1 MVTQPSPRAGRW
13 LHQPTGYRAF
23 SPQPLPPEPALEID
37 GELLTRLS
45 AADRDLARLD
55 ALAQLLPNPD
65 LFVAMYVR
73 QEAVLS
79 SQIEGTQSTLEDV
92 LVFEADGAGPNLRP
106 KDVEEVVNHVRAMNH
121 GLRRLAE
128 LPLSLRLIREMHGEL
143 MRGARGGE
151 RSPGEFRTSQNWIGS
166 PGCTLTSAAFVPP
179 PPHELMD
186 HLGAME
192 RYLHEARNDLP
203 LLVRCAL
210 VHAQFETIHPFLDG
224 NGRVGR
230 LLVTLMLCE
239 EQALARPLLYL
250 SVFLKANRAEYYDR
264 LTAVR
269 ERGHWE
275 QWVQFFLRGI
285 SEAAQ
290 LATSTA
296 RGIVALRDTHRA
308 RHAGS
313 ARALQLIDAL
323 FEQPVVSVRRVEQ
336 IVGCANDTA
345 SRLVRRFVDDGL
357 LLEVTGK
364 GRNRLFEF
372 APYLA
377 LFA

>member
-1 MVTQPSPRAGRW
+1 M
-13 LHQPTGYRAF
+13 
-23 SPQPLPPEPALEID
+23 E
-37 GELLTRLS
+37 
-45 AADRDLARLD
+45 
-55 ALAQLLPNPD
+55 
-65 LFVAMYVR
+65 
-73 QEAVLS
+73 
-79 SQIEGTQSTLEDV
+79 
-92 LVFEADGAGPNLRP
+92 
-106 KDVEEVVNHVRAMNH
+106 
-121 GLRRLAE
+121 
-128 LPLSLRLIREMHGEL
+128 
-143 MRGARGGE
+143 
-151 RSPGEFRTSQNWIGS
+151 
-166 PGCTLTSAAFVPP
+166 
-179 PPHELMD
+179 

-192 RYLHEARNDLP
+192 PYLHDARSDLP

-224 NGRVGR
+224 NGRLGR

-239 EQALARPLLYL
+239 ELALARPLLYL

-269 ERGHWE
+269 QRGHWE
-275 QWVQFFLRGI
+275 QWVRFFLRGI

-296 RGIVALRDTHRA
+296 RRIVALRDTHRA

-313 ARALQLIDAL
+313 ARALKLIDAL
-323 FEQPVVSVRRVEQ
+323 FEQPMVSVRRVEQ
-336 IVGCANDTA
+336 IVGCVNDTA
-345 SRLVRRFVDDGL
+345 SRLVRKLVDDGL

-377 LFA
+377 LFRSDPRDPVSP